1 MLAINLSLG
10 QESTCSEIKNKC
22 FLIENVLIA
31 LMLPVAGVAMRQ
43 TARDKLPLGMLPGLL
58 IPLPGQRHDA

>member
-22 FLIENVLIA
+22 FLIENVLFA

-43 TARDKLPLGMLPGLL
+43 TARDKLPLSMLSDLL
-58 IPLPGQRHDA
+58 IPLQGQRHDA